1 MMHPRQRVLAA
12 SSANTIFFLAIFATF
27 ATAWL
32 SAEDQIAVI
41 AKGKTITLQEHGAA
55 HAYEF
60 DDEDLVL
67 SEIDSAKLLFHDRVK
82 NETYLLMYVSGPST
96 GGGNGQCGAGEEEYL
111 VWLAMGST
119 WQKRDQKIEL
129 IGSCFFNVQSTS
141 SESYTIKQKKLT
153 AEYDRYTEPGGTR
166 STLTYDSATPEK
178 AWQIDQKPV
187 PHHPQ

>member
-1 MMHPRQRVLAA
+1 MMHARQRVFAA
-12 SSANTIFFLAIFATF
+12 SSSNSIVFLVILVTF
-27 ATAWL
+27 ASARL
-32 SAEDQIAVI
+32 SADDQITVT
-41 AKGKTITLQEHGAA
+41 AKGKTITLEEHGAA

-67 SEIDSAKLLFHDRVK
+67 SGIDSVKLLFHNRVK

-111 VWLAMGST
+111 VWLAVGPM
-119 WQKRDQKIEL
+119 WQKDDQKLEL

-153 AEYDRYTEPGGTR
+153 AEYDRYTGSEGTR
-166 STLTYDSATPEK
+166 NTLTYDSAMPQK
-178 AWQIDQKPV
+178 AWQIEQKPV
-187 PHHPQ
+187 PRPQQ